1 MDLAAKAQVSRDW
14 VSKAENGRNISIQV
28 LYQLSAALGLSP
40 EDLLQRSAKKVLTAK
55 YINLLTGPRARKHYV
70 CNKSELVIELL
81 PEATP
86 VL

>member
-40 EDLLQRSAKKVLTAK
+40 EDLLQRSAKK
-55 YINLLTGPRARKHYV
+55 
-70 CNKSELVIELL
+70 C
-81 PEATP
+81 
-86 VL
+86 